1 MFAEAH
7 REVLVKTATNR
18 EETWSMQ
25 FRRSGEEGHFSNL
38 DKCMATA
45 TTPAE
50 HRTEATTLR
59 KRRGRNFIDVG
70 FVTPNY

>member
-1 MFAEAH
+1 
-7 REVLVKTATNR
+7 
-18 EETWSMQ
+18 MQ

-59 KRRGRNFIDVG
+59 KRRGRNFIDVD